1 MEFLY
6 TLYQAP
12 SSSSLANKNPV
23 SFSILLFSISFRAS
37 KKSRAFF
44 YGIAAFEMGL
54 CSTTTELKLAAAVH
68 TTAMLLCW
76 PFSTLKCMLERRQ
89 KLAFI
94 TILSSTTV
102 VVATLFSVRPSI
114 RRPSFL
120 FEWSFS
126 NSKMCTVISE

>member
-1 MEFLY
+1 MGFLY
-6 TLYQAP
+6 TLYQAL

-68 TTAMLLCW
+68 TMLLCW

-102 VVATLFSVRPSI
+102 VVVVNATSRHYFPSVRPFAA
-114 RRPSFL
+114 PL
-120 FEWSFS
+120 FCS
-126 NSKMCTVISE
+126 NGAFPTVKCAQ